1 MNISFFANFDNSEI
15 LSFKD
20 NTGPSDANANGVSSV
35 DRIAEICLSVD
46 TSTMRKINLSVNEET
61 TLHVM

>member
-46 TSTMRKINLSVNEET
+46 TSTMRKINLSVN
-61 TLHVM
+61 